1 MKLQDLIIEFLR
13 ENGLK
18 LTERYLEEDRG
29 SKPKLIRFVRG
40 NKKYSIVFVNNEPTL
55 HLFKEK
61 LHKKKPHGAMATV
74 HGDRKIGAHNWDRTK
89 IEVDL
94 NNKDSF
100 KQILDFL

>member
-18 LTERYLEEDRG
+18 LTERYLEESRG

-40 NKKYSIVFVNNEPTL
+40 NKKYSIVFVNEEPTL

-61 LHKKKPHGAMATV
+61 LHTKRPYGTVATV
-74 HGDRKIGAHNWDRTK
+74 HGDKKVGAHSWNRAK